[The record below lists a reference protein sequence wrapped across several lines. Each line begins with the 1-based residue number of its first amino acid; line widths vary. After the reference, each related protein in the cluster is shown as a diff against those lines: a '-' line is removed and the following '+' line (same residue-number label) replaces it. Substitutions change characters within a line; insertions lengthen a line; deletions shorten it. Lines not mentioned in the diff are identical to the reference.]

1 MTESTGDGVQVE
13 PEGAPPELNGRPG
26 GEPGPDPDGGPDGG
40 PDGQP
45 GGAAGAEATGLAARI
60 EALFHTVR
68 RPDREQYTNEEVAR
82 ACREATGES
91 FSTTYLWQ
99 LRTGRR
105 DNPTKR
111 HLEALAQFFQVPPAY
126 FFDERQGAEIA
137 KELALLGAL
146 RDAGVRSLALR
157 AVGLSPEGLDTVSE
171 LVDVIARRDS
181 ARKRPSP

>member
-1 MTESTGDGVQVE
+1 MAKPDKTGLKPATAQETAAARTAVRTSTQ
-13 PEGAPPELNGRPG
+13 AA
-26 GEPGPDPDGGPDGG
+26 
-40 PDGQP
+40 Q
-45 GGAAGAEATGLAARI
+45 AGALAARI

-111 HLEALAQFFQVPPAY
+111 HLEALARFFQVPPAY
-126 FFDERQGAEIA
+126 FFDEQQGTQIA
-137 KELALLGAL
+137 RELALLAAL

-157 AVGLSPEGLDTVSE
+157 AIELSPEGLDTVNE
-171 LVDVIARRDS
+171 LMDVIARRDT
-181 ARKRPSP
+181 ARRRPSP